1 VIESTAPIVASP
13 RGTRWRRGAVLPALV
28 LVVLYV
34 TAAAAPWVAL
44 YPPNTQHR
52 DAPNAPPMPLR
63 VNPPGRWS
71 ESLLYVHPQTLVDSL
86 RRRYAIDESRRIPLH
101 FGARGHLLAP
111 RDPEERVFL
120 VGSDALGR
128 DLFSRLVYGSRVSL
142 SVGLIGVFLSTLFG
156 MAIGVIASE
165 VTLFPE
171 PDSPT
176 SPSVAPRATESET
189 PSTARTTPR
198 GVSNST
204 TRSRTSRRGAPSG
217 RLPAAARDDPAA
229 ASDAVPVAAPPA
241 MVSPAETFLIIVA
254 LMSFIRWAGF
264 ARVVRGIVAS
274 IRELEF
280 VQAARALGAGSTRII
295 LRHIL
300 PTTLPSVVVQA
311 TLGMAGAI
319 IAEAALSFLGL
330 GVQPPTPS
338 WGTMLDAGRS
348 HLFDAPHLTIFPGL
362 AIAILVL
369 GFNFLGDGLRDRLD
383 PRGTR

>member
-13 RGTRWRRGAVLPALV
+13 RGTRWRRGAVVPALV

-71 ESLLYVHPQTLVDSL
+71 ESLLYVHPQTLIDSL

-142 SVGLIGVFLSTLFG
+142 SVGLIGVFLSTVFG
-156 MAIGVIASE
+156 MAIGVIAGYVGGRTDDVLMRLCE
-165 VTLFPE
+165 VMM
-171 PDSPT
+171 
-176 SPSVAPRATESET
+176 A
-189 PSTARTTPR
+189 
-198 GVSNST
+198 
-204 TRSRTSRRGAPSG
+204 
-217 RLPAAARDDPAA
+217 LPAFYFLLAL
-229 ASDAVPVAAPPA
+229 SAVIPPGL
-241 MVSPAETFLIIVA
+241 SPAQTFLIIVA

-280 VQAARALGAGSTRII
+280 VQAARALGASTPRIL
-295 LRHIL
+295 LRHVVPAARGYAIVTSTLAIPGFIL
-300 PTTLPSVVVQA
+300 GES
-311 TLGMAGAI
+311 
-319 IAEAALSFLGL
+319 ALSLLGL
-330 GVQPPTPS
+330 GVQEPSTS
-338 WGTMLDAGRS
+338 WGALLSDAQNLTNLDRYPWILAPGVLIAVTTMA
-348 HLFDAPHLTIFPGL
+348 
-362 AIAILVL
+362 
-369 GFNFLGDGLRDRLD
+369 FNFLGDNLRDRLD
-383 PRGTR
+383 PRATRSA